1 MLNQLDS
8 TGAVPVVVSI
18 PPLQELAPVQGLS
31 LETLQ
36 RWPMSDVN
44 SFGRRNYLQA
54 RPDRLWLIKSG
65 VVRTLTYQEDGT
77 AIALGLWSTGDLVG
91 PFLSKVQPYLIEALT
106 NVEAV
111 AIALRD
117 WQPPVEVL
125 ASYLK
130 HTESLMVVRTHRRAE
145 IALLGLLQW
154 LADRFGLQIDR
165 GCLIDLKITHQ
176 DLADFSGLSRVTVTR
191 LLRQF
196 EDQGLIYRKSRQL
209 ILAET
214 SDHWHYEI

>member
-8 TGAVPVVVSI
+8 FGAVPQVASART
-18 PPLQELAPVQGLS
+18 LQGLS
-31 LETLQ
+31 LEQLQ
-36 RWPMSDVN
+36 RWPTADV
-44 SFGRRNYLQA
+44 SFCGRRSYLPA
-54 RPDRLWLIKSG
+54 HADRLWLLKSG

-77 AIALGLWSTGDLVG
+77 AIALGLWSTGDIVG
-91 PFLSKVQPYLIEALT
+91 QSLSDADPYLIEALT
-106 NVEAV
+106 EVQAIS
-111 AIALRD
+111 IALSD
-117 WQPPVEVL
+117 WQPPVAVL
-125 ASYLK
+125 TSYLK
-130 HTESLMVVRTHRRAE
+130 HTEALMVVRTHRRRAE
-145 IALLGLLQW
+145 AALLGLLQW
-154 LADRFGLQIDR
+154 LANRFGLQIDR

-196 EDQGLIYRKSRQL
+196 EEQGLIYRRSRQL

>member
-1 MLNQLDS
+1 
-8 TGAVPVVVSI
+8 
-18 PPLQELAPVQGLS
+18 
-31 LETLQ
+31 
-36 RWPMSDVN
+36 
-44 SFGRRNYLQA
+44 
-54 RPDRLWLIKSG
+54 
-65 VVRTLTYQEDGT
+65 
-77 AIALGLWSTGDLVG
+77 
-91 PFLSKVQPYLIEALT
+91 
-106 NVEAV
+106 
-111 AIALRD
+111 
-117 WQPPVEVL
+117 
-125 ASYLK
+125 
-130 HTESLMVVRTHRRAE
+130 MVVRTHRRAE

>member
-8 TGAVPVVVSI
+8 TGAVPADASI
-18 PPLQELAPVQGLS
+18 PPLQGLS
-31 LETLQ
+31 LEMLK
-36 RWPMSDVN
+36 RWPMSDIS

-54 RPDRLWLIKSG
+54 RPDRLWCIQSG
-65 VVRTLTYQEDGT
+65 VVRTVTYQEDGT

-106 NVEAV
+106 PVDA
-111 AIALRD
+111 ASIALSD
-117 WQPPVEVL
+117 WHPPADVL
-125 ASYLK
+125 TSYLK

-145 IALLGLLQW
+145 MALLGLLQW
-154 LADRFGLQIDR
+154 LADRFGLQIDC